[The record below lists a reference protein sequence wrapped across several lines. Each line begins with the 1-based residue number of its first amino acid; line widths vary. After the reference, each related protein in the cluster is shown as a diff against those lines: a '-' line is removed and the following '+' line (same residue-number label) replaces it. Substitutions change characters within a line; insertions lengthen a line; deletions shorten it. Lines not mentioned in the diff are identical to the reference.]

1 MWDVVSDGSLDLGV
15 CAHSTGNNGGE
26 GLEAM
31 NSDVRVMESIREKVE
46 AGQRLSF
53 DDGLALEACSDLFTL
68 GSLANLVRE
77 RYNGNFAYY
86 NVNTH
91 INPTNVCV
99 YTCDFCAFRADLGDE
114 RAYVM
119 ERDQIVERASQASS
133 RGATEL
139 HIVGGLHNKLP
150 FSYYVDVV
158 RWIKEAAPEIHIK
171 AYTAVEIEFF
181 AKISRKSVETILRE
195 LIDAGLGSLPGGGA
209 EIFHPEVREQICGAK
224 ASTESWLNVHR
235 TAHRLGLHS
244 NATMLY
250 GHIDGP
256 KHRIDHMVRLR
267 ELQDE
272 TGGFQTFIPLAFH
285 PDNSQMAH
293 IPKPSGVMD
302 LKVMAISRLMLDN
315 FPHIKAYWV
324 MLGLKTAQVALAF
337 GADDLDGTVVH
348 EKIYHEAGAETP
360 QEVTVTEIRRLIE
373 EAGRIPVERDTLYHR
388 IERDGGTWSPREH
401 IDVPGLALAG
411 ADSK

>member
-1 MWDVVSDGSLDLGV
+1 MFKGTRDLQRI
-15 CAHSTGNNGGE
+15 A
-26 GLEAM
+26 
-31 NSDVRVMESIREKVE
+31 EKVQ
-46 AGQRLSF
+46 AAQRLTLE
-53 DDGLALEACSDLFTL
+53 DGLALEASNDLFTL
-68 GSLANLVRE
+68 GSLANLLRE
-77 RYNGNFAYY
+77 RFNGNYGYY

-99 YTCDFCAFRADLGDE
+99 YTCDFCAFRADLDSPK
-114 RAYVM
+114 AYVM
-119 ERDQIVERASQASS
+119 ERDQVVERARQASE

-139 HIVGGLHNKLP
+139 HIVGGLHHKLP

-158 RWIKEAAPEIHIK
+158 RWIKGTAPRIHVK

-181 AKISRKSVETILRE
+181 SKIARRSRADILKE

-209 EIFHPEVREQICGAK
+209 EIFHPEVREKICGAK
-224 ASTESWLNVHR
+224 ASTEAWLDVHR
-235 TAHRLGLHS
+235 NAHRLGLQS

-256 KHRIDHMVRLR
+256 IHRIDHLIRLR

-285 PDNSQMAH
+285 PDNSEMAD

-302 LKVMAISRLMLDN
+302 LKTMAISRLMLDN

-324 MLGLKTAQVALAF
+324 MLGLKTAQIALSF
-337 GADDLDGTVVH
+337 GADDIDGTVVH
-348 EKIYHEAGAETP
+348 ERIYHDAGAETP
-360 QEVTVTEIRRLIE
+360 QEVTVAEIRRLIA
-373 EAGRIPVERDTLYHR
+373 EAGRIPLERDTLYHQVV
-388 IERDGGTWSPREH
+388 RDQNGWATGEH
-401 IDVPGLALAG
+401 IGAPGVNG
-411 ADSK
+411 AARG

>member
-1 MWDVVSDGSLDLGV
+1 M
-15 CAHSTGNNGGE
+15 STST
-26 GLEAM
+26 EA
-31 NSDVRVMESIREKVE
+31 SVLRTIRDKVE
-46 AGQRLSF
+46 AGERLSF
-53 DDGLALEACSDLFTL
+53 EDGLALEASTDLFAL
-68 GSLANLVRE
+68 GQMANLVRE
-77 RYNGNFAYY
+77 RLNQNFGYY

-99 YTCDFCAFRADLGDE
+99 FTCDFCAFRADLGDA

-119 ERDQIVERASQASS
+119 ERDQIVERAKQASQ

-150 FSYYVDVV
+150 FDYYVDVV
-158 RWIKEAAPEIHIK
+158 SWIKDVAPEIHIK

-181 AKISRKSVETILRE
+181 AKIARKSIREILERLVE
-195 LIDAGLGSLPGGGA
+195 AGLGSLPGGGA
-209 EIFHPEVREQICGAK
+209 EIFHPEVREKICGAK
-224 ASTESWLNVHR
+224 ASTETWLEVHR

-256 KHRIDHMVRLR
+256 KHRIDHLVRLR

-285 PDNSQMAH
+285 PDNSQMAD
-293 IPKPSGVMD
+293 IPKPSGMMD
-302 LKVMAISRLMLDN
+302 LKTMAISRLMLDN

-324 MLGLKTAQVALAF
+324 MLGIKTAQVALSF

-360 QEVTVTEIRRLIE
+360 QEITVAEIRRLIE

-388 IERDGGTWSPREH
+388 VERDGTRWTPGSH
-401 IDVPGLALAG
+401 IDVPTLSIGLAG
-411 ADSK
+411 SPR